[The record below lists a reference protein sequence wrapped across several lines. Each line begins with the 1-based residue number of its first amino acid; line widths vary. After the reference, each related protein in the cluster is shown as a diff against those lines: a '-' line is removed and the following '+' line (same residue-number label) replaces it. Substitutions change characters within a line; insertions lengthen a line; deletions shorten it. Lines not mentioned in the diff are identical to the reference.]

1 MFDHARKI
9 NASFIRPPPG
19 SEDKRKDKKVTAKED
34 GETGKKAKSK
44 WWLNGQSV
52 IEKRIHELVKSL
64 NIQTDNLVQFL
75 PQDKVHDFSKMNS
88 KELLVR
94 TVDAVG
100 DVELRADH
108 DKYVFLSFQE

>member
-1 MFDHARKI
+1 M
-9 NASFIRPPPG
+9 
-19 SEDKRKDKKVTAKED
+19 
-34 GETGKKAKSK
+34 
-44 WWLNGQSV
+44 

-108 DKYVFLSFQE
+108 EKYVFFIFSRIGIQILVTTTYFNAHAG